1 MIQVTISGEKKQL
14 AAIKNMRS
22 LGIKPLGNWHS
33 HPATPSRPSSEDIR
47 LAYDKKAIYM
57 ILSLAE
63 DEPVLKAFHI
73 ENGEVR
79 KEILEIVEGE

>member
-1 MIQVTISGEKKQL
+1 
-14 AAIKNMRS
+14 
-22 LGIKPLGNWHS
+22 
-33 HPATPSRPSSEDIR
+33 
-47 LAYDKKAIYM
+47 M

>member
-1 MIQVTISGEKKQL
+1 MIQVTISGEKKQ
-14 AAIKNMRS
+14 
-22 LGIKPLGNWHS
+22 
-33 HPATPSRPSSEDIR
+33 
-47 LAYDKKAIYM
+47 
-57 ILSLAE
+57 LAE